1 MSSMQSNFL
10 QRCCSIK
17 HIKAV
22 HQNISSFLCFI
33 CNKKFRTGYR
43 LYVHQ
48 LSHKGLKPFVCDI
61 CKKRFIEKGTLKSHL
76 ISHQK
81 EKEFQCE
88 LCSYKA
94 NSDSH
99 LREHYKYKHK
109 QYSYYK
115 CKQCEMRFRYKGEI

>member
-1 MSSMQSNFL
+1 M
-10 QRCCSIK
+10 
-17 HIKAV
+17 
-22 HQNISSFLCFI
+22 
-33 CNKKFRTGYR
+33 
-43 LYVHQ
+43 
-48 LSHKGLKPFVCDI
+48 CDI

-88 LCSYKA
+88 LCSYKV

-115 CKQCEMRFRYKGEI
+115 CKQCEMRFRYKGEYKFHLKEHHKENEITRSNSGKELFNNSKSVNEISFEIVVIS